1 MHVRNLIVRVV
12 PYRTIRTCL
21 LLRESAHEPDCEGE
35 LFQDP
40 DITARI
46 ERVHCWRPPP
56 PRQIWNGCCYV
67 ACAGNDDPPPCPV
80 PVLEYPAF
88 DRDTNGRICFYWD
101 RLLYSQPPGRYNAA
115 IRRGDRTLLLAPTIG
130 ASNVHRGASK
140 FSNSASV
147 ALHFWEI
154 AEFDSEISLA
164 ERHRSWRLFQISM
177 QGPFPAGY
185 DAPRSI
191 QLPGQAIPSSTVG
204 PTRRHR

>member
-115 IRRGDRTLLLAPTIG
+115 IRRGDRTLLTFGLQLEPATPVVEQVV
-130 ASNVHRGASK
+130 NVE
-140 FSNSASV
+140 
-147 ALHFWEI
+147 ALPDCDTGEC
-154 AEFDSEISLA
+154 E
-164 ERHRSWRLFQISM
+164 
-177 QGPFPAGY
+177 G
-185 DAPRSI
+185 
-191 QLPGQAIPSSTVG
+191 
-204 PTRRHR
+204 